1 MKKRIFISI
10 GIPEGAKNKLVSFV
24 EEINNS
30 FTHFNDFC
38 PVKWT
43 RRENLHVTLFFLGEI
58 EIEEIPSIFG
68 IVEEIA
74 SRHDAFRMELKN
86 ISYGPNEKN
95 PKMLWAKGEKSE
107 ELTKLQQD
115 LEKNLLNIRE
125 PDNGFAPHITLGRI
139 TQWEFK
145 KIDLE
150 ERPEVNKDIDI
161 SFTVDSIDIMESE
174 LKKGGAR
181 YTVLKSF
188 GLK

>member
-10 GIPEGAKNKLVSFV
+10 GIPESAKNKLASFT

-30 FTHFNDFC
+30 FTYFNEFC
-38 PVKWT
+38 PIKWT
-43 RRENLHVTLFFLGEI
+43 RKDNLHVTLFFLGEV
-58 EIEEIPSIFG
+58 EIDEIPSIFET
-68 IVEEIA
+68 VEEIA
-74 SRHDAFRMELKN
+74 SRNETFVMNINN

-95 PKMLWAKGEKSE
+95 PKMVWAKGEKSN
-107 ELTKLQQD
+107 ELTVLQQD

-145 KIDLE
+145 RIDLE

-161 SFTVDSIDIMESE
+161 TFTVDSIDIMESE